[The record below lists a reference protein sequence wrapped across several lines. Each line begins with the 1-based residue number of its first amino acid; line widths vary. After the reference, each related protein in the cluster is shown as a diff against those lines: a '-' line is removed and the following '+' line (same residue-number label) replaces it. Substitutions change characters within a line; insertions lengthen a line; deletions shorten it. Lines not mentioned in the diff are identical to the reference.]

1 MYFCAVKPLIAYLFL
16 CFFAVNAYSQQIRIG
31 VYREYDIQRI
41 VFAHNGVNY
50 NIYAD
55 SSNLGEI
62 IDAGYVEIQQTPDKK
77 LELFVGIVSQGIFD
91 KISLIETQEN
101 ASIELTPTIPSQK
114 TRKYQDDFEILPG
127 IKGLTIVNV
136 VHLNN
141 YLSGVVESEGGTGR
155 DIEYYKVQALMS
167 RTYAL
172 KYLSKHVKEGFN
184 LCDRVHCQAYHY
196 KLRFTPDIEKA
207 VKATEN
213 VVMEDEH
220 GNLVDAYFHA
230 NCGGQTSEAD
240 YIWNNSVNYLNTFKD
255 TFCIYTKQAT
265 WEKRIPK
272 QQWADFL
279 IKRYNYPISDS
290 ILGPLI
296 FNFTQTERL
305 AFYHNPILGI
315 PLRDIRQE
323 FKLKST
329 YFSNYLDGKDVLIR
343 GRGYGHGVGLC
354 QEGAMHMAKYKYNYI
369 QIAIYYFPGIY
380 IHNLAEDAF
389 FRQRG
394 NLFLCSPYRVED

>member
-1 MYFCAVKPLIAYLFL
+1 MYFCAVKPLIAYLFF

-77 LELFVGIVSQGIFD
+77 LELFIGIVSQGIFD

-155 DIEYYKVQALMS
+155 DIEYYKVQAL
-167 RTYAL
+167 
-172 KYLSKHVKEGFN
+172 
-184 LCDRVHCQAYHY
+184 
-196 KLRFTPDIEKA
+196 
-207 VKATEN
+207 
-213 VVMEDEH
+213 
-220 GNLVDAYFHA
+220 
-230 NCGGQTSEAD
+230 
-240 YIWNNSVNYLNTFKD
+240 
-255 TFCIYTKQAT
+255 
-265 WEKRIPK
+265 
-272 QQWADFL
+272 
-279 IKRYNYPISDS
+279 
-290 ILGPLI
+290 
-296 FNFTQTERL
+296 
-305 AFYHNPILGI
+305 
-315 PLRDIRQE
+315 
-323 FKLKST
+323 
-329 YFSNYLDGKDVLIR
+329 
-343 GRGYGHGVGLC
+343 
-354 QEGAMHMAKYKYNYI
+354 
-369 QIAIYYFPGIY
+369 QI
-380 IHNLAEDAF
+380 
-389 FRQRG
+389 
-394 NLFLCSPYRVED
+394 